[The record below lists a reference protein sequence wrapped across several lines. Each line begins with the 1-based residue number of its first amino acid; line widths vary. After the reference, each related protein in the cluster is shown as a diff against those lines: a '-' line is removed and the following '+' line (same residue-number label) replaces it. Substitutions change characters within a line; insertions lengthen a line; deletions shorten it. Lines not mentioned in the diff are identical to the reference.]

1 MNSTTVFLAVFF
13 VFLLFLAIL
22 DIFMVVSLIAPGDE
36 RKRMI
41 VLQAAADTLLITVLS
56 LIIDI
61 IESLA
66 SFAYKIFCLPIVR
79 ARCVSVRFRP
89 IPMQSA
95 ISFSRPITF

>member
-1 MNSTTVFLAVFF
+1 MNSTTVFLAVFV

-66 SFAYKIFCLPIVR
+66 SGTPPAVNPFVNLGVTALFYFIFLMRYKKKYGG
-79 ARCVSVRFRP
+79 
-89 IPMQSA
+89 
-95 ISFSRPITF
+95 

>member
-66 SFAYKIFCLPIVR
+66 SGSPTAVNPFVNLGVTALFYFIFLMRYKKKYGG
-79 ARCVSVRFRP
+79 
-89 IPMQSA
+89 
-95 ISFSRPITF
+95 